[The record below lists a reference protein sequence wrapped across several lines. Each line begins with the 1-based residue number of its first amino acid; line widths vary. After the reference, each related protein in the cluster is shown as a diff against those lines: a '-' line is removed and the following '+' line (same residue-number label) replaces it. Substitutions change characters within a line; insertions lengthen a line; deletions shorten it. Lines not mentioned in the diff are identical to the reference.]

1 MGYSLWVLRFGSE
14 MFPQSLC
21 LRLGPQMIELW
32 EGCGSCKRP
41 GIVRNVFSNSGSYPQ
56 VCPHPFSLLPTA
68 MSWATVLP
76 PSFRHYVSSL
86 PRRPESNETSQPWT
100 ELSEAVKQ
108 DEAFPPC
115 SHLSRSLCH
124 SNRKLKPRAFAVLGW
139 LGPAAWLSPGLMP
152 MQVDSSRGHR
162 WQSLSL
168 MKYPKGHLC
177 KLAIE
182 PHLFTFYCSDEL
194 SVKCT

>member
-21 LRLGPQMIELW
+21 LCLGPQMTELW
-32 EGCGSCKRP
+32 DGCGSCRRP

-76 PSFRHYVSSL
+76 PSFRHDVSSL

-115 SHLSRSLCH
+115 SHLSRSLCY
-124 SNRKLKPRAFAVLGW
+124 SNRKLKLRSFAVVSL
-139 LGPAAWLSPGLMP
+139 PLS
-152 MQVDSSRGHR
+152 QQQKAKTESFRSSRLTGPCCMALTRSPAHAG
-162 WQSLSL
+162 W
-168 MKYPKGHLC
+168 
-177 KLAIE
+177 
-182 PHLFTFYCSDEL
+182 
-194 SVKCT
+194 